1 MINKE
6 WTPKADSDLAKTV
19 DELKLQ
25 VKSDMPVEKI
35 VKMQLEVLMLASSL
49 TTTIANA
56 RFYEAKMNAEAR
68 SVYTQSF
75 LTAEGSDRKRDATA
89 KATATVRVAESKA
102 FEAEVTRKLI
112 EDYKEDLVAIHYA
125 VRAML
130 KDRTEERK
138 FNQG

>member
-6 WTPKADSDLAKTV
+6 WQPKTDSDLAQQV
-19 DELKLQ
+19 DKLKLE

-49 TTTIANA
+49 TSTIANA

-75 LTAEGSDRKRDATA
+75 LAAEGSDRKRDATA
-89 KATATVRVAESKA
+89 KATSAVRVAESKA
-102 FEAEVTRKLI
+102 FEAEV
-112 EDYKEDLVAIHYA
+112 
-125 VRAML
+125 
-130 KDRTEERK
+130 
-138 FNQG
+138 